1 MLGDLSPMHGGGG
14 GCSHDNEGLFV
25 RFVGLLVLDDGSL
38 SFRRSRRPPSPTT
51 SLTTTSASG
60 ELEPC
65 DASLD
70 ELATP
75 GARSGGGRALGLAR
89 GSDVVGMG
97 AAQACSDNIWGSARA
112 TPFLGH
118 HTPRRM
124 SIGMDLLVAEY
135 FS

>member
-1 MLGDLSPMHGGGG
+1 MNLRHLGQ
-14 GCSHDNEGLFV
+14 
-25 RFVGLLVLDDGSL
+25 
-38 SFRRSRRPPSPTT
+38 
-51 SLTTTSASG
+51 
-60 ELEPC
+60 
-65 DASLD
+65 
-70 ELATP
+70 
-75 GARSGGGRALGLAR
+75 GRAVAEPLGLAR

-118 HTPRRM
+118 QTPRRM